1 MCGEEWGLALSICRP
16 RSWGISQ
23 RGDGDVVVELE
34 RALLPVKS
42 ARDIVI
48 QKYLGDRQGEVPP
61 SGAGTA
67 RSLTRT

>member
-1 MCGEEWGLALSICRP
+1 MCGEEWGLALSICWP

-23 RGDGDVVVELE
+23 RGDGDVVVEPE

-48 QKYLGDRQGEVPP
+48 QK
-61 SGAGTA
+61 
-67 RSLTRT
+67 